1 LNFAVIPVSCH
12 QPGKNER
19 NQKEEQV
26 ADTDKI
32 KNMGARALADLS
44 VVLDNVQEADI
55 EGFITAIGSA
65 KRVALHG
72 LGREGLQMR
81 GLAMRLFHLGID
93 AHVVGNM
100 TTPPLGAGDLLIV
113 SAGPGDF
120 TTIEALMNIA
130 KKAGAKT
137 AVVTAQ
143 ASGGAARRADVVL
156 HIPAQTMAN
165 DQAGKLSVLPMGSL
179 FEVAMM
185 LVFELVVLNLRDR
198 IGETPESMRTR
209 HTNLE

>member
-1 LNFAVIPVSCH
+1 M
-12 QPGKNER
+12 
-19 NQKEEQV
+19 
-26 ADTDKI
+26 TDNINSI
-32 KNMGARALADLS
+32 KSMGARALTDLS
-44 VVLDNVQEADI
+44 VVLDNVHEADI
-55 EGFITAIGSA
+55 EGFIAAISSA

-93 AHVVGNM
+93 AHVVGDM

-130 KKAGAKT
+130 KAAGAKT

-143 ASGGAARRADVVL
+143 ASGGAARRADLVL

-165 DQAGKLSVLPMGSL
+165 DQAGKLSALPMGSL

-185 LVFELVVLNLRDR
+185 LVFELVVLKLRDR
-198 IGETPESMRTR
+198 IGETPETMRAR

>member
-1 LNFAVIPVSCH
+1 
-12 QPGKNER
+12 
-19 NQKEEQV
+19 V

-65 KRVALHG
+65 KRVALQG

-93 AHVVGNM
+93 AHVVGDM
-100 TTPPLGAGDLLIV
+100 TVPPLGAGDLLIV

-143 ASGGAARRADVVL
+143 AAGGAARRADVVL
-156 HIPAQTMAN
+156 YIPAQTMAN

-185 LVFELVVLNLRDR
+185 LVFELVVLKLRDR
-198 IGETPESMRTR
+198 LSETPETMRTR

>member
-1 LNFAVIPVSCH
+1 M
-12 QPGKNER
+12 
-19 NQKEEQV
+19 

-44 VVLDNVQEADI
+44 VVLDNVQEVDI
-55 EGFITAIGSA
+55 EGFLAEIAAA
-65 KRVALHG
+65 KRIALHG

-93 AHVVGNM
+93 AHVVSDM
-100 TTPPLGAGDLLIV
+100 TVPPLSAGDLLIV

-143 ASGGAARRADVVL
+143 VAGGAARRADVVL

-185 LVFELVVLNLRDR
+185 LVFELVVLKLRDR
-198 IGETPESMRTR
+198 LGETPETMRAR

>member
-1 LNFAVIPVSCH
+1 MADRI
-12 QPGKNER
+12 
-19 NQKEEQV
+19 KE
-26 ADTDKI
+26 
-32 KNMGARALADLS
+32 MGNLALAELAG
-44 VVLDNVQEADI
+44 VLDKVQDAGVNEFI
-55 EGFITAIGSA
+55 EIIAAS

-72 LGREGLQMR
+72 LGREGLQIR

-93 AHVVGNM
+93 AHVVGDM

-120 TTIEALMNIA
+120 ATIEALMNIA
-130 KKAGAKT
+130 RTAGAKT

-143 ASGGAARRADVVL
+143 ISSNLARHADVVL

-179 FEVAMM
+179 FEASMM
-185 LVFELVVLNLRDR
+185 LVFELVILKLRDR
-198 IGETPESMRTR
+198 LGETPESIRVR